1 MSAVAQLKTVAEKD
15 LLLNEITGDL
25 PQAMSLVEQLRKEAQ
40 ELRERIAENIQ
51 LAEQKK
57 LLLSI
62 ASLEEQLLRSKLV
75 RSQFFST

>member
-1 MSAVAQLKTVAEKD
+1 MSAVAQLKTVVEKD

-57 LLLSI
+57 FLLSI

-75 RSQFFST
+75 KSQFFQT